1 MLVGTWTS
9 TTSSRSNNTDDGHHF
24 KTNTEIQTCQQQSSL
39 NKDNTTSQLRNSANP
54 PGKGKKGR
62 TMNPLTQ
69 FKRIP
74 TLPPPTTPIEYRT
87 TPTENGTR
95 SARRGTSKRG
105 ILILT
110 LMSLCYSGAAWGI
123 GESKL
128 GAWSAPIN
136 VGPPLNTQYNDT
148 YPILAADGLTVYFT
162 SDRPGGLG
170 GDDLWVSRRESTDSP
185 WGEPENLTILNSPFN
200 DSLSVLSTSGNIMYF
215 HSDRPGGC
223 GAGDLWMSRAKPGG
237 DAWTAPVN
245 MGCVVN
251 TSFTEI
257 APAFYANDDLGLS
270 TIYFGSDRPGGI
282 GDFDIYQTTTTD
294 EDLES
299 AVWGPGV
306 LVPELSSPA
315 RDTRTFVR
323 RDGRE
328 VFITSNRTGGVGG
341 LDIWVATR
349 EDSSDLWSTP
359 VNPGPPLNS
368 AADDGSPALSRDG
381 RTLYFFS
388 TRPGGFGGRDIWFTV
403 RE

>member
-1 MLVGTWTS
+1 
-9 TTSSRSNNTDDGHHF
+9 
-24 KTNTEIQTCQQQSSL
+24 
-39 NKDNTTSQLRNSANP
+39 
-54 PGKGKKGR
+54 
-62 TMNPLTQ
+62 MNPLTQ
-69 FKRIP
+69 FNK
-74 TLPPPTTPIEYRT
+74 
-87 TPTENGTR
+87 
-95 SARRGTSKRG
+95 SG
-105 ILILT
+105 ILVVT
-110 LMSLCYSGAAWGI
+110 LIGLCYSAAASGT
-123 GESKL
+123 GESTSESREL
-128 GAWSAPIN
+128 GPWSAPIN

-148 YPILAADGLTVYFT
+148 YPILTADGLTVYFT

-170 GDDLWVSRRESTDSP
+170 GDDLWVSRRESTDAP
-185 WGEPENLTILNSPFN
+185 WGEPENLAILNSPFN

-251 TSFTEI
+251 TGFTEI

-270 TIYFGSDRPGGI
+270 TIYFGSNRPGGI
-282 GDFDIYQTTTTD
+282 GDFDIYQTTTD

-299 AVWGPGV
+299 AVWSPGV

-349 EDSSDLWSTP
+349 ADSSALWSTP

-388 TRPGGFGGRDIWFTV
+388 TRPGGFGGRDIWFTT

>member
-1 MLVGTWTS
+1 
-9 TTSSRSNNTDDGHHF
+9 
-24 KTNTEIQTCQQQSSL
+24 
-39 NKDNTTSQLRNSANP
+39 
-54 PGKGKKGR
+54 
-62 TMNPLTQ
+62 MNPLTQ
-69 FKRIP
+69 FKK
-74 TLPPPTTPIEYRT
+74 TPIL
-87 TPTENGTR
+87 PLLIALVR
-95 SARRGTSKRG
+95 SAQRGTSKRG

-110 LMSLCYSGAAWGI
+110 LMSLSYSVAAWGI
-123 GESKL
+123 GESKF

-148 YPILAADGLTVYFT
+148 YPILTADGLTVYFT

-170 GDDLWVSRRESTDSP
+170 GDDLWVSRRESTDAP
-185 WGEPENLTILNSPFN
+185 WGEPENLAILNSPFN

-251 TSFTEI
+251 TGFTEI

-270 TIYFGSDRPGGI
+270 TIYFGSNRPGGI

-349 EDSSDLWSTP
+349 EDSSDPWSTP

>member
-1 MLVGTWTS
+1 MITLIAL
-9 TTSSRSNNTDDGHHF
+9 SRLIAMEAKLQNRKKAKNHNFTQ
-24 KTNTEIQTCQQQSSL
+24 E
-39 NKDNTTSQLRNSANP
+39 LRLIA
-54 PGKGKKGR
+54 GKKGKKGR
-62 TMNPLTQ
+62 TMTQ
-69 FKRIP
+69 FKKYQFW
-74 TLPPPTTPIEYRT
+74 TTPIEYRT
-87 TPTENGTR
+87 TRAENATR

-110 LMSLCYSGAAWGI
+110 LMGLCYSVAAWGT

-148 YPILAADGLTVYFT
+148 YPILTADGLTVYFT

-170 GDDLWVSRRESTDSP
+170 GDDLWVSRRESTDAP
-185 WGEPENLTILNSPFN
+185 WGEPENLAILNSPFN

-237 DAWTAPVN
+237 DAWTAPAN

-270 TIYFGSDRPGGI
+270 VIYFGSNRPGGL

-294 EDLES
+294 EDLET

-328 VFITSNRTGGVGG
+328 VFITTNRTGGVGG

-349 EDSSDLWSTP
+349 EDSSDLWSAP
-359 VNPGPPLNS
+359 VNPGLPLNR

-381 RTLYFFS
+381 RILYFFS